1 MGVLLDLPSQHDIQT
16 FQKIPIMVAPAG
28 TKVLEYDNNKDINEY
43 IEEGWRKEYVGTSPE
58 ISCAVKLHMKGQR
71 KQYGLKHHVTSTVHA
86 CMGDTLNKIVTE
98 ISSDCGEYRLWD
110 KAQAV
115 VLLSRTKQGNDTCF
129 VGDKNDT
136 INSLTSLIQT
146 TNQWMDYMESIMEM
160 ATIDPVS
167 ETNDV
172 CIFNHRECPF
182 RITDMPLP
190 ECNSGFVYMLVS
202 NRNHYFC
209 YIGQTGNMSSSLNQ
223 HNQGYGSKT
232 TTPPSL
238 RPYSLFAY
246 VCGFDGNKN

>member
-1 MGVLLDLPSQHDIQT
+1 
-16 FQKIPIMVAPAG
+16 
-28 TKVLEYDNNKDINEY
+28 
-43 IEEGWRKEYVGTSPE
+43 
-58 ISCAVKLHMKGQR
+58 MKGQR
-71 KQYGLKHHVTSTVHA
+71 KQSGLKHHVTSTVHA
-86 CMGDTLNKIVTE
+86 CMGDTLNKHVTE

-110 KAQAV
+110 KAQTV
-115 VLLSRTKQGNDTCF
+115 VLLSRTKHGKDIFF

-209 YIGQTGNMSSSLNQ
+209 YIGQTGNMSSRLNQ

-246 VCGFDGNKN
+246 VCGFDGNKQLRLNFEGMWKQKRDKNVLEGLTCMKGISRLAADVMISAKKVPDLDLRLILNFED

>member
-1 MGVLLDLPSQHDIQT
+1 
-16 FQKIPIMVAPAG
+16 
-28 TKVLEYDNNKDINEY
+28 
-43 IEEGWRKEYVGTSPE
+43 
-58 ISCAVKLHMKGQR
+58 
-71 KQYGLKHHVTSTVHA
+71 
-86 CMGDTLNKIVTE
+86 
-98 ISSDCGEYRLWD
+98 
-110 KAQAV
+110 
-115 VLLSRTKQGNDTCF
+115 
-129 VGDKNDT
+129 
-136 INSLTSLIQT
+136 
-146 TNQWMDYMESIMEM
+146 MEM

-209 YIGQTGNMSSSLNQ
+209 YIGETGNMSSRLNQ

-246 VCGFDGNKN
+246 VCGFDGNKTLRLQFEGMWKQKRDKSLLEGLTCMKGIARLAADVMKSAKNVPDLDLRLILNFED